1 MSDQPP
7 DPLLRWQ
14 PRRSHWLPRA
24 AFLLTVAAVVFG
36 LAGFTLY
43 RDQQRLRERAST
55 TTQNIAALLDQSI
68 ASTFDKVDS
77 LLLSTEELY
86 LRRGLGGL
94 PLGIPA
100 AEVNAQLRLLAEHV
114 PEAFAIRV
122 LDRQGVLRYASDV
135 MPTQRMSY
143 ADRAFFT
150 RLRDDPSQGRVV
162 DGPLQGRQ
170 YNAWIV
176 VLARP
181 LLDARGRFAGVVYAN
196 FRTAYFE
203 KLLSAA
209 ELGPQGAVTVRTADL
224 ALVHRFPDTKGA
236 VGSRNVSGELAA
248 AIQAQ
253 PQAGEYI
260 GVTALDG
267 IERSNAYR
275 RVAGLPFY
283 VIVGTA
289 TLNDTRHLLR
299 YAGVLFAL
307 AACALALATLV
318 VYANVRSERRLKTN
332 LGERKRINE
341 VLQREVDERRRA
353 EAQATQALRYA
364 RGLIEASLDPLVV
377 IDRQGLISDG
387 NQALE
392 HFTGQ
397 TREQLVGHEYA
408 HLCLRPEA
416 ARLTIAA
423 AFEHGSVHRQPLDLR
438 QASGEVRHTLFS
450 ASVYRGPDDGVAGLV
465 ATVHDTTEQRR
476 AEQYMRVAAAAFEA
490 QEGMM
495 VTDAQH
501 VILRVNKAFTRITGY
516 SADEA
521 VGQTPSLLRSG
532 HHTPDF
538 YTTMYKSLAE
548 TNAWQGEVWNRR
560 KNGQVYPQWLTI
572 TAVRDADGHLDNYVS
587 TLSDITFRKEAEDK
601 IKVLAYFDAL
611 TGLANRRML
620 MDRLAH
626 ALASSN
632 RSGRYGALLFI
643 DLDRFKNVNDTLGH
657 DFGDLLLQQVAR
669 RITDQVR
676 ESDTVARLGGD
687 EFVVMLDAL
696 ADKPD
701 HAADHARLVGE
712 KLLAAIGEPYFIKGT
727 ECRSSP
733 SIGITLFL
741 DHHHTVEEV
750 LRQADLAMY
759 QAKGSG
765 RNGLRFFDPAM
776 DAEVARRAAL
786 ENDLRSAIEAGQLQ
800 LHHQP
805 QVDGAGRVVGAEALV
820 RWCHAERGW
829 VSPAEFIPIAEESGL
844 ILPLGAWVLDEACRQ
859 LAAWASMPSL
869 QHLTLAV
876 NISAR
881 QFQQDDFVAQ
891 VRAVVRRHGIE
902 ARRLK
907 LEITESVLISDIQG
921 IADKMVALQLDG
933 IRFSLDDFGTG
944 FSSLSYLKRLPL
956 DQLKID
962 SSFVRDILID
972 PSDKAIARM
981 VISLGHSLEL
991 EVIAE
996 GVETEAQSA
1005 MLASLGCHRYQGYLY
1020 GKPCSAEQFQALV
1033 NGVAATLA

>member
-7 DPLLRWQ
+7 ARQ
-14 PRRSHWLPRA
+14 PHRSHWLHRA
-24 AFLLTVAAVVFG
+24 AFLLTVAAVVLG

-55 TTQNIAALLDQSI
+55 STQNIAALLDQSI
-68 ASTFDKVDS
+68 ASAFDKVDS
-77 LLLSTEELY
+77 VLLSTEQLY
-86 LRRGLGGL
+86 LRRGPGGVPTAL
-94 PLGIPA
+94 PPSD
-100 AEVNAQLRLLAEHV
+100 VNAQLRLLAAHV
-114 PEAFAIRV
+114 PEVFAIRI
-122 LDRQGVLRYASDV
+122 LDRNGVLRYGSDEL
-135 MPTQRMSY
+135 PTQRMSY
-143 ADRAFFT
+143 ADRGFFT
-150 RLRDDPSQGRVV
+150 RLRDNPGQGRVV
-162 DGPLQGRQ
+162 DGPLLGRQ
-170 YNAWIV
+170 HTQWIV

-181 LLDARGRFAGVVYAN
+181 LLDKEGRFAGVVYAN
-196 FRTAYFE
+196 FRTAFFE
-203 KLLSAA
+203 RILSAPV
-209 ELGPQGAVTVRTADL
+209 LGPQGAATVRTTDL
-224 ALVHRFPDTKGA
+224 ALVHRFPDTQGA
-236 VGSRNVSGELAA
+236 VGSRNVSRELAA
-248 AIQAQ
+248 AIGAH

-260 GVTALDG
+260 AATALDG

-275 RVAGLPFY
+275 RVSGLPFY

-299 YAGVLFAL
+299 YGSVLFAL
-307 AACALALATLV
+307 AACALGLAAV
-318 VYANVRSERRLKTN
+318 VVWVNVRNERRLRADISA
-332 LGERKRINE
+332 RKDINAA
-341 VLQREVDERRRA
+341 LKREVDERRRA

-364 RGLIEASLDPLVV
+364 RGLIEGSLDPLVV
-377 IDRQGLISDG
+377 LDREGLITDG
-387 NQALE
+387 NQAFE
-392 HFTGQ
+392 SFVGQ
-397 TREQLVGHEYA
+397 PKEALIGQAYA
-408 HLCLRPEA
+408 AWCVLPEA
-416 ARLTIAA
+416 ARLTVAA
-423 AFEHGSVHRQPLDLR
+423 VFHHGSVHRQPLDMRL
-438 QASGEVRHTLFS
+438 AAGEVKHTLFS
-450 ASVYRGPDDGVAGLV
+450 ARLYRGPDDEVAGLV

-521 VGQTPSLLRSG
+521 VGQTPRLLSSG
-532 HHTPDF
+532 HHTQDF
-538 YTTMYKSLAE
+538 YTAMYQSLTE

-560 KNGQVYPQWLTI
+560 KNGQIYPQWLTI

-620 MDRLAH
+620 MDRLGH

-632 RSGRYGALLFI
+632 RSGQYGALLFI

-657 DFGDLLLQQVAR
+657 DYGDLLLQQVAQ
-669 RITDQVR
+669 RITAQVR
-676 ESDTVARLGGD
+676 ENDTVARLGGD

-696 ADKPD
+696 TDRADTS
-701 HAADHARLVGE
+701 ADHARLVGE
-712 KLLAAIGEPYFIKGT
+712 KLLATIGEPYYIKGL

-733 SIGITLFL
+733 SIGITLFM
-741 DHHHTVEEV
+741 DHHHTAEEV

-759 QAKGSG
+759 QAKGNG

-786 ENDLRSAIEAGQLQ
+786 EHDLRSAIE
-800 LHHQP
+800 HHQLELHYQA
-805 QVDGAGRVVGAEALV
+805 QVNGRGDTVGAEALV
-820 RWCHAERGW
+820 RWTHPSRGR
-829 VSPAEFIPIAEESGL
+829 VSPGEFIPIAEESGL

-859 LAAWASMPSL
+859 LATWAAHPQL
-869 QHLTLAV
+869 QRITVAV

-881 QFQQDDFVAQ
+881 QIQQEDFVQQ
-891 VRAVVRRHGIE
+891 VRAAVRRHGIE
-902 ARRLK
+902 PRRLK
-907 LEITESVLISDIQG
+907 LELTESVLISDIQG

-933 IRFSLDDFGTG
+933 IRFALDDFGTG

-996 GVETEAQSA
+996 GVETEAQST

-1020 GKPCSAEQFQALV
+1020 GKACAAHAFEALAL
-1033 NGVAATLA
+1033 GAATAPA